1 MAGTSYLFI
10 RYWHSDLESRGLY
23 IPKCT
28 LEGATIGFSGF
39 WYNNW
44 QPIHPKGVRS
54 QCGSYTAISKE
65 KLGEWSSQIDTQ
77 DANRY
82 ICNVI
87 VLSSEE
93 SYSEYNQQ
101 ELNFFVGDSDKDI
114 IY

>member
-1 MAGTSYLFI
+1 
-10 RYWHSDLESRGLY
+10 LY
-23 IPKCT
+23 CYT

-44 QPIHPKGVRS
+44 QPIHPKEVRS
-54 QCGSYTAISKE
+54 LCGSYTAISKE

-82 ICNVI
+82 ICNTI

-93 SYSEYNQQ
+93 SYSEHNQQ

-114 IY
+114 VY